1 VITAPAQES
10 RHWLKGAGAVLG
22 VLLLP
27 VRSRLSSR
35 LEAGTSDHFVQFLG
49 GLGHLVQLSGN
60 RVEISGRRST
70 RAIQIIDVDH
80 ALDPIDGAISVN
92 PDVVHQVRNIIAG
105 AERRVLLAATVPWR
119 PVAPTISSRHRLY
132 RLHGRP

>member
-1 VITAPAQES
+1 VRRADGATTLPPGVAPGGLSLGLPGPAPYTLVITAPAQES

-27 VRSRLSSR
+27 VRSWLSSR
-35 LEAGTSDHFVQFLG
+35 LEADTSDHFVQFLG

-80 ALDPIDGAISVN
+80 ALDPIDGAISV
-92 PDVVHQVRNIIAG
+92 I
-105 AERRVLLAATVPWR
+105 
-119 PVAPTISSRHRLY
+119 PTWCTRS
-132 RLHGRP
+132 